1 MARLHS
7 ALDKQVQVVVVL
19 EQAAVVPMKPSA
31 RTLVLCVPTH

>member
-7 ALDKQVQVVVVL
+7 ALDKQVQVVVL
-19 EQAAVVPMKPSA
+19 EQAVVVPMKPSA